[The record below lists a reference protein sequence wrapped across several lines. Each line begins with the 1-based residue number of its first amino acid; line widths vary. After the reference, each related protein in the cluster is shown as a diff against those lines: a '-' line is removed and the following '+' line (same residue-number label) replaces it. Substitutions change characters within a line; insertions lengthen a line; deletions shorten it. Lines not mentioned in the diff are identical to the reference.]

1 MISTSKLF
9 TLISLSV
16 MILFSSVILVQQ
28 IYEYRTSLSLSDQL
42 QIKSEEL
49 SFQTNIL
56 LEEISFF
63 RNQTN
68 LRKVAIET
76 LNMHSP
82 SSSEKIIIFK
92 EREK

>member
-56 LEEISFF
+56 LEEI
-63 RNQTN
+63 
-68 LRKVAIET
+68 ET

-92 EREK
+92 ERE

>member
-16 MILFSSVILVQQ
+16 MILFSCIILVQQ
-28 IYEYRTSLSLSDQL
+28 IYEYRISLSLSDQL

-49 SFQTNIL
+49 SIQTNIL

-76 LNMHSP
+76 LHMHSP

>member
-1 MISTSKLF
+1 MISTSKLII
-9 TLISLSV
+9 LISLSV

-28 IYEYRTSLSLSDQL
+28 IYEFRTSLSLSDEL

-68 LRKVAIET
+68 LRRVAIET
-76 LNMHSP
+76 LSMHSP
-82 SSSEKIIIFK
+82 SSSEKVIIFK
-92 EREK
+92 ERE

>member
-1 MISTSKLF
+1 
-9 TLISLSV
+9 
-16 MILFSSVILVQQ
+16 LVQQ
-28 IYEYRTSLSLSDQL
+28 IYEYRTSISLSDQL
-42 QIKSEEL
+42 QITSEEL

-76 LNMHSP
+76 LNMHFP